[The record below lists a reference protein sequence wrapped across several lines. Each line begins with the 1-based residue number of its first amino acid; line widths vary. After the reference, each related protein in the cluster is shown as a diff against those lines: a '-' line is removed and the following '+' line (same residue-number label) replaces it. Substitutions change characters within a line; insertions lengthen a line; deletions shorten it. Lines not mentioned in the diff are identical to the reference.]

1 MTVFDTSCT
10 FVGSITLLAFAEEFA
25 DEIEI
30 HVDKLGGQQACGA
43 AIRLEPSPNWV
54 FTLNRVRVNF
64 ILQSLILHVLQESEL
79 VVLVNGEQRAFFRFN
94 DMGSARLFAKQ
105 IGELQSFFFDN
116 NDVVVVPDLQTDA

>member
-1 MTVFDTSCT
+1 MTVFDTSCM
-10 FVGSITLLAFAEEFA
+10 FVRSTTLPTFAEEFA

-54 FTLNRVRVNF
+54 FTLNRVCVNF
-64 ILQSLILHVLQESEL
+64 ILQSLTLHVLQESEL

-105 IGELQSFFFDN
+105 IGELQSFF
-116 NDVVVVPDLQTDA
+116 LR